1 MVMFQ
6 MSLPETVIN
15 ACYSCNLCAQLPSVS
30 SSSCLNTWHFLLQ
43 LQICIRLKTIVMQYN
58 CSFGMINLNLKL
70 EHCKRAGDICSKS
83 FKIKKNDPS
92 AMCIHINVQANICI
106 QKHLYTHIH
115 RQMYT
120 FICAYIYISSSYHVQ
135 HNEILNC
142 FQGSIDFIG

>member
-1 MVMFQ
+1 

-15 ACYSCNLCAQLPSVS
+15 ACYNCNLCTQLPSIS

-83 FKIKKNDPS
+83 FKIKKKLS
-92 AMCIHINVQANICI
+92 ICHVYTYKCIG
-106 QKHLYTHIH
+106 KYMYTEAFIHTYTQTDVHIH
-115 RQMYT
+115 M
-120 FICAYIYISSSYHVQ
+120 CLYIY
-135 HNEILNC
+135 
-142 FQGSIDFIG
+142 